1 MTDAERFFVFRKRFI
16 NGSKGN
22 IIMINIK
29 DTVSKVSRPVKVLQF
44 GEGNFLR
51 AFVDYMIDVAN
62 EKGAMDASVVLVQPI
77 NAPLMKF
84 FGEQDSVY
92 SVVLRGKENGV
103 TVDDVRVVTSVDSV
117 ISSYADYDK
126 FMSYAECDTLEAVV
140 SNTTEAGIVYDEN
153 DSIELTPPSSYP
165 GKLTK
170 FLYERYKAFDGD
182 TSRGLVIY
190 PVELIENNG
199 KKLRECV
206 LKLAERWDL
215 GEGFINW
222 IDSACM
228 FCSTLVDRIVTGYP
242 KKPGEADAIC
252 EKLGYKDNLIDICEP
267 FGLWVIEASD
277 TERARRTLPLDAAG
291 LPVIFTDDQRPYRE
305 RKVRILNGAHTSF
318 VPAAFLA
325 GESIVRDCM
334 AHDVIRPFIDRCIY
348 GEIMPTLTLPADEV
362 KAFADSVCERFENP
376 FIDHELISICL
387 NSVSKWKARV
397 MKSLLESAEA
407 NGKVPE
413 CLTMSFA
420 ALCEFYARGEVT
432 DDGFVGTREVGGET
446 VSYRISDDAAV
457 IEFFSRY
464 GKCSDVLARFASN
477 ESFWGMDLT
486 SVDGFLATAEKY
498 LGIIRRD
505 CAATAMKIAAE
516 A

>member
-1 MTDAERFFVFRKRFI
+1 MT
-16 NGSKGN
+16 
-22 IIMINIK
+22 NIK
-29 DTVSKVSRPVKVLQF
+29 DTVCKKTRPVKVLQF

-62 EKGAMDASVVLVQPI
+62 EKGTMDGSVVLVQPI

-84 FGEQDSVY
+84 FDEQDSVY

-117 ISSYADYDK
+117 ISAYADYEK
-126 FMSYAECDTLEAVV
+126 FMSYAECDTLEAIV
-140 SNTTEAGIVYDEN
+140 SNTTEAGIVFDEG
-153 DSIELTPPSSYP
+153 DSFEAEPPLSYP

-170 FLYERYKAFDGD
+170 FLYARYRHFNGD
-182 TSRGLVIY
+182 ASRGLVIY

-199 KKLRECV
+199 RKLLECV
-206 LKLAERWDL
+206 NSLIDL
-215 GEGFINW
+215 WGLEEGFKAWVNN
-222 IDSACM
+222 ACM

-242 KKPGEADAIC
+242 RKPGEADAIC

-325 GESIVRDCM
+325 GENIVRDCM
-334 AHDVIRPFIDRCIY
+334 ADEVIRPFIDRCIY

-397 MKSLLESAEA
+397 MKSLLESAEK
-407 NGKVPE
+407 NGRLPE

-420 ALCEFYARGEVT
+420 SLCAFYASGELR
-432 DDGFVGTREVGGET
+432 DGAFIGKRTVDGAEVE
-446 VSYRISDDAAV
+446 YNISDDAAV
-457 IEFFSRY
+457 ISFFAEF
-464 GKCSDVLARFASN
+464 GKCDDVLVRFAAN
-477 ESFWGMDLT
+477 VDFWGMDLNT
-486 SVDGFLATAEKY
+486 VENFTEKATAY
-498 LGIIRRD
+498 FNIIRTEG
-505 CAATAMKIAAE
+505 AAAAMKAAVN

>member
-1 MTDAERFFVFRKRFI
+1 MKKREI
-16 NGSKGN
+16 
-22 IIMINIK
+22 
-29 DTVSKVSRPVKVLQF
+29 
-44 GEGNFLR
+44 
-51 AFVDYMIDVAN
+51 
-62 EKGAMDASVVLVQPI
+62 
-77 NAPLMKF
+77 
-84 FGEQDSVY
+84 
-92 SVVLRGKENGV
+92 
-103 TVDDVRVVTSVDSV
+103 
-117 ISSYADYDK
+117 
-126 FMSYAECDTLEAVV
+126 
-140 SNTTEAGIVYDEN
+140 
-153 DSIELTPPSSYP
+153 
-165 GKLTK
+165 
-170 FLYERYKAFDGD
+170 
-182 TSRGLVIY
+182 
-190 PVELIENNG
+190 
-199 KKLRECV
+199 
-206 LKLAERWDL
+206 
-215 GEGFINW
+215 
-222 IDSACM
+222 
-228 FCSTLVDRIVTGYP
+228 GYP

-334 AHDVIRPFIDRCIY
+334 AHDVIRPFIDRSIY

-407 NGKVPE
+407 NGRLPE

-420 ALCEFYARGEVT
+420 SLCAFYASGEMR
-432 DDGFVGTREVGGET
+432 DGKFIGKRTVDGAEVEYT
-446 VSYRISDDAAV
+446 ISDDAAV
-457 IEFFSRY
+457 IDFFAEF
-464 GKCSDVLARFASN
+464 GKCDDVIVRFAAN
-477 ESFWGMDLT
+477 EAFWGMDLNT
-486 SVDGFLATAEKY
+486 VENFTEKVKAY
-498 LGIIRRD
+498 FDMIKTEG
-505 CAATAMKIAAE
+505 AAAAMKAAVN

>member
-1 MTDAERFFVFRKRFI
+1 MPRVCNFDLFSERIFENMT
-16 NGSKGN
+16 
-22 IIMINIK
+22 NIK
-29 DTVSKVSRPVKVLQF
+29 DTVCKQSRPVKVLQF

-62 EKGAMDASVVLVQPI
+62 EKTDYNGSVVLVQPI

-117 ISSYADYDK
+117 ISAYADYES
-126 FMSYAECDTLEAVV
+126 FMSYAECETLEAIV
-140 SNTTEAGIVYDEN
+140 SNTTEAGIVFDEG
-153 DSIELTPPSSYP
+153 DSFAAEPPASYP

-170 FLYERYKAFDGD
+170 FLYERFRHFNGD
-182 TSRGLVIY
+182 ASRGLVIY

-206 LKLAERWDL
+206 NSLIDL
-215 GEGFINW
+215 WCLGADFKAWVN
-222 IDSACM
+222 DACM

-242 KKPGEADAIC
+242 RRPGEADAIC
-252 EKLGYKDNLIDICEP
+252 EKLGYKDNLLDICEP
-267 FGLWVIEASD
+267 FGLWVIEAED
-277 TERARRTLPLDAAG
+277 TERARRTLPLDVAG

-348 GEIMPTLTLPADEV
+348 GEIMPTLTLPAEEV

-397 MKSLLESAEA
+397 MKSLLESAET
-407 NGKVPE
+407 NGKLPE

-420 ALCEFYARGEVT
+420 SLCAFYASGEMK
-432 DDGFVGTREVGGET
+432 DGAFVGKRKVNGAKVEYT
-446 VSYRISDDAAV
+446 ISDDAAV
-457 IEFFSRY
+457 IEFFAEN
-464 GKCSDVLARFASN
+464 GKCDDVLVKFASN
-477 ESFWGMDLT
+477 VDFWGMDLNT
-486 SVDGFLATAEKY
+486 VEGFTEKAKAYYSIIKTDG
-498 LGIIRRD
+498 
-505 CAATAMKIAAE
+505 AAAAMKAAVE
-516 A
+516 AGE

>member
-1 MTDAERFFVFRKRFI
+1 MK
-16 NGSKGN
+16 
-22 IIMINIK
+22 NIK
-29 DTVSKVSRPVKVLQF
+29 DTVTKSTSKVKVLQF

-62 EKGAMDASVVLVQPI
+62 KKGVYDGSAVLVQPI

-84 FGEQDSVY
+84 FAEQDSVY
-92 SVVLRGKENGV
+92 SVILRGKENGA
-103 TVDDVRVVTSVDSV
+103 TVDEHHKVTCVSEV
-117 ISSYADYDK
+117 ISAYADYER
-126 FMSYAECDTLEAVV
+126 FMSYASSEDLEAVV
-140 SNTTEAGIVYDEN
+140 SNTTEAGIVFDES
-153 DSIELTPPSSYP
+153 DSFELTPPSTYP

-170 FLYERYKAFDGD
+170 FLYERFLAFNGD
-182 TSRGLVIY
+182 NSRGLVIF

-206 LKLAERWDL
+206 LSFARLWNL
-215 GEGFINW
+215 GEEFIRW
-222 IDSACM
+222 LDDACM

-252 EKLGYKDNLIDICEP
+252 ESLGYKDNLIDICEP
-267 FGLWVIEASD
+267 FGLWVIEAPD
-277 TERARRTLPLDAAG
+277 TEKASRVLPLDRAG

-334 AHDVIRPFIDRCIY
+334 SHETVRAFIDKCIY
-348 GEIMPTLTLPADEV
+348 GEIMPTLTLPRDEV

-397 MKSLLESAEA
+397 MQSLLDSVNA
-407 NGKVPE
+407 NGKLPE
-413 CLTMSFA
+413 CITMSFA
-420 ALCEFYARGEVT
+420 ALCEFYSRGELRE
-432 DDGFVGTREVGGET
+432 DGFIGKRIVGGEEAE
-446 VSYRISDDAAV
+446 YKIADDAAV
-457 IEFFSRY
+457 IDFFAKH
-464 GKCSDVLARFASN
+464 GKEADVLAKFASN
-477 ESFWGMDLT
+477 VDFWGMDLN
-486 SVDGFLATAEKY
+486 SVEGFVPAAQAY
-498 LGIIRRD
+498 LDIIRSEG
-505 CAATAMKIAAE
+505 AAAAMAKAAK
-516 A
+516 

>member
-1 MTDAERFFVFRKRFI
+1 
-16 NGSKGN
+16 
-22 IIMINIK
+22 MINIK
-29 DTVSKVSRPVKVLQF
+29 DTVNKPSHPVKVLQF

-62 EKGAMDASVVLVQPI
+62 EKGVYDGSAVLIQPI

-92 SVVLRGKENGV
+92 SVVLRGKENGE

-126 FMSYAECDTLEAVV
+126 FMSYAASETLEAVV
-140 SNTTEAGIVYDEN
+140 SNTTEAGIVYDES
-153 DSIELTPPSSYP
+153 DRFELTPPNSYP

-170 FLYERYKAFDGD
+170 FLYERYQHFNGD
-182 TSRGLVIY
+182 ESRGLVIY

-206 LKLAERWDL
+206 LAQIKNWDL
-215 GEGFINW
+215 GEDFAKW

-267 FGLWVIEASD
+267 FGLWVIEAAD
-277 TERARRTLPLDAAG
+277 TARAEAILPLNRAG

-334 AHDVIRPFIDRCIY
+334 ADEVIRPYIDKCVY

-397 MKSLLESAEA
+397 MKSLLESRET
-407 NGKVPE
+407 NGKLPE

-420 ALCEFYARGEVT
+420 SLCEFYARGEAT
-432 DDGFVGTREVGGET
+432 ADGFIGWRVVNGEK
-446 VSYRISDDAAV
+446 VSYKIADDASV
-457 IEFFSRY
+457 IAFFTEY
-464 GKCSDVLARFASN
+464 GKCDDVLTRFASN
-477 ESFWGMDLT
+477 VDFWGMDLT
-486 SVDGFLATAEKY
+486 TVPGFVDSAKEY
-498 LGIIRRD
+498 LDIIRRD
-505 CAATAMKIAAE
+505 GAAAAMKTAVE
-516 A
+516 R

>member
-1 MTDAERFFVFRKRFI
+1 MPRVCNFDLFSERIFENMT
-16 NGSKGN
+16 
-22 IIMINIK
+22 NIK
-29 DTVSKVSRPVKVLQF
+29 DTVCKQSRPVKVLQF

-62 EKGAMDASVVLVQPI
+62 EKTDYNGSVVLVQPI

-117 ISSYADYDK
+117 ISAYADYES
-126 FMSYAECDTLEAVV
+126 FMSYAECETLEAIV
-140 SNTTEAGIVYDEN
+140 SNTTEAGIVFDEG
-153 DSIELTPPSSYP
+153 DSFAAEPPASYP

-170 FLYERYKAFDGD
+170 FLYERFRHFNGD
-182 TSRGLVIY
+182 ASRGLVIY

-199 KKLRECV
+199 KKLRQCV
-206 LKLAERWDL
+206 NSLIDLWDL
-215 GEGFINW
+215 GADFKAWVN
-222 IDSACM
+222 DACM

-242 KKPGEADAIC
+242 RRPGEADAIC

-267 FGLWVIEASD
+267 FGLWVIEAED

-348 GEIMPTLTLPADEV
+348 GEIMPTLTLPAEEV
-362 KAFADSVCERFENP
+362 KAFADSVCERF
-376 FIDHELISICL
+376 
-387 NSVSKWKARV
+387 
-397 MKSLLESAEA
+397 
-407 NGKVPE
+407 
-413 CLTMSFA
+413 
-420 ALCEFYARGEVT
+420 
-432 DDGFVGTREVGGET
+432 
-446 VSYRISDDAAV
+446 
-457 IEFFSRY
+457 
-464 GKCSDVLARFASN
+464 
-477 ESFWGMDLT
+477 
-486 SVDGFLATAEKY
+486 
-498 LGIIRRD
+498 
-505 CAATAMKIAAE
+505 
-516 A
+516 

>member
-1 MTDAERFFVFRKRFI
+1 MT
-16 NGSKGN
+16 
-22 IIMINIK
+22 NIK
-29 DTVSKVSRPVKVLQF
+29 DTVCKASRPVKVLQF

-84 FGEQDSVY
+84 FEEQDSVY

-117 ISSYADYDK
+117 ISAYADYAK
-126 FMSYAECDTLEAVV
+126 FMSYAECETLEAVV
-140 SNTTEAGIVYDEN
+140 SNTTEAGIVFDEG
-153 DSIELTPPSSYP
+153 DSFNAEPPASYP

-170 FLYERYKAFDGD
+170 FLYARYNHFAGD
-182 TSRGLVIY
+182 ASRGLVIY

-199 KKLRECV
+199 RKLLECV
-206 LKLAERWDL
+206 NSLIDLWGL
-215 GEGFINW
+215 GEEFKAWVNG
-222 IDSACM
+222 ACM

-334 AHDVIRPFIDRCIY
+334 ADEVIRPFIDRCIY

-407 NGKVPE
+407 NGRLPE

-420 ALCEFYARGEVT
+420 SLCAFYASGEMR
-432 DDGFVGTREVGGET
+432 DGAFIGKRNAGGAEAE
-446 VSYRISDDAAV
+446 YKISDDAAV
-457 IEFFSRY
+457 IDFFAEF
-464 GKCSDVLARFASN
+464 GKCDDVIVRFAAN
-477 ESFWGMDLT
+477 EAFWGMDLNT
-486 SVDGFLATAEKY
+486 VENFSEKAKAY
-498 LGIIRRD
+498 FDIIKNEG
-505 CAATAMKIAAE
+505 AAAAMKAAVN